1 MIFYRFVPFS
11 SQKGVLFFET
21 PGIWKEVVSN
31 LWKVTV
37 LGDISAEQNECNKHC
52 FIN

>member
-1 MIFYRFVPFS
+1 MSVDDVI
-11 SQKGVLFFET
+11 LFANYKDS
-21 PGIWKEVVSN
+21 IWKEAVSD

-37 LGDISAEQNECNKHC
+37 LGDITAEQNKCNEHY

>member
-1 MIFYRFVPFS
+1 MSVDDVI
-11 SQKGVLFFET
+11 LFANYQDSV
-21 PGIWKEVVSN
+21 WKEAVSD

-37 LGDISAEQNECNKHC
+37 AGEISAEENKWAKHC

>member
-1 MIFYRFVPFS
+1 MSVNDAI
-11 SQKGVLFFET
+11 LFANYQDS
-21 PGIWKEVVSN
+21 IWKEAVSD

-37 LGDISAEQNECNKHC
+37 LGDVSAEENKCDKHC

>member
-1 MIFYRFVPFS
+1 MSVDDVILFANFYDS
-11 SQKGVLFFET
+11 
-21 PGIWKEVVSN
+21 IWKDAVSD

-37 LGDISAEQNECNKHC
+37 LGEISAERNKWNKHC